1 MDNSYYFD
9 TVLINFDCHGGL
21 MMGQHAKIV
30 YQETFYQLG
39 SVRRMSES
47 KNAMKA
53 LLNQHPKRHGL
64 FDLDNRR
71 IAFVE

>member
-1 MDNSYYFD
+1 
-9 TVLINFDCHGGL
+9 
-21 MMGQHAKIV
+21 MGQHAKIV

-39 SVRRMSES
+39 SVRRMNES

-53 LLNQHPKRHGL
+53 RIRLDQHPKRHGL

-71 IAFVE
+71 MAFVE